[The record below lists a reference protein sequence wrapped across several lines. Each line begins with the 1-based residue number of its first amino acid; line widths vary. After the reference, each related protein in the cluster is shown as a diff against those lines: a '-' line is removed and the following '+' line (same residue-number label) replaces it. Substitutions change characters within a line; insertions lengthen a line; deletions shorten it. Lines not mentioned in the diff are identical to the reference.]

1 MDTYSTMKQPSGV
14 TALPNEARVSA
25 VSWAA
30 VIAGAFV
37 AAALS
42 VTLVALGMGLG
53 LSAVSPWSNAGASAT
68 TLGVATIIWLILMQ
82 VISSGM
88 GGYIAGRLRTK
99 WVDVHTDEVF
109 FRDTAHGFLAWA
121 VGVVIGAAFLASAA
135 ASLIGAATETAVP
148 PLTAA
153 AGAAG
158 ARAPDAA
165 RSATGNSEGRY
176 GYYVDTLMRPS
187 QGGGGGTTASGGGAS
202 DAAST
207 RAEIGRIFANGMQR
221 QNLAPADRT
230 YLAGM
235 IAAKTGVSQ
244 TDAEQ
249 RVDEA
254 MAQAKNAEAEAR
266 QAADTARKAA
276 AHLSL
281 WTFLSFL
288 IGAFCASYAATIGGR
303 QRDRANAAAVG

>member
-1 MDTYSTMKQPSGV
+1 
-14 TALPNEARVSA
+14 
-25 VSWAA
+25 
-30 VIAGAFV
+30 
-37 AAALS
+37 
-42 VTLVALGMGLG
+42 MGLG
-53 LSAVSPWSNAGASAT
+53 LSAISPWSNAGASAKT
-68 TLGVATIIWLILMQ
+68 IGVATIIWLILMQ
-82 VISSGM
+82 IISSGM

-135 ASLIGAATETAVP
+135 ASLMGTAAETAVP

-165 RSATGNSEGRY
+165 GAVSGASGGSEGSY
-176 GYYVDTLMRPS
+176 GYYIDTLIRPQPGS
-187 QGGGGGTTASGGGAS
+187 AAPAANGGGAN
-202 DAAST
+202 DTAST
-207 RAEIGRIFANGMQR
+207 RAEIGRIFANGMHR
-221 QNLAPADRT
+221 QNLPAADRT
-230 YLAGM
+230 YLAGV
-235 IAAKTGVSQ
+235 ISAKTGLSQ

-249 RVDEA
+249 RIDQA
-254 MAQAKNAEAEAR
+254 MAQAKNAETEAK
-266 QAADTARKAA
+266 QAADAARKAA

-288 IGAFCASYAATIGGR
+288 VGAFCASFAATIGGR
-303 QRDRANAAAVG
+303 QRDQVAGVTVG

>member
-1 MDTYSTMKQPSGV
+1 MDTYSTMKQSSGV
-14 TALPNEARVSA
+14 AALPNEARVSA

-30 VIAGAFV
+30 VSAGAFV

-53 LSAVSPWSNAGASAT
+53 LSAISPWSNSGASVT
-68 TLGVATIIWLILMQ
+68 TIGVATIIWLILMQ
-82 VISSGM
+82 IISSGM

-135 ASLIGAATETAVP
+135 ASLLGTAVETAVP

-165 RSATGNSEGRY
+165 RNAAGGNSEGRY
-176 GYYVDTLMRPS
+176 GYYVDTLMRSTPGGPS
-187 QGGGGGTTASGGGAS
+187 AAATGGSAGNDGA
-202 DAAST
+202 T

-230 YLAGM
+230 YLAGL
-235 IAAKTGVSQ
+235 IAARTGVSQ

-249 RVDEA
+249 RIDQA
-254 MAQAKNAEAEAR
+254 MGQAKNAETEAR

-288 IGAFCASYAATIGGR
+288 VGAFCASFAATIGGR
-303 QRDRANAAAVG
+303 QRDRVAGVTVG

>member
-1 MDTYSTMKQPSGV
+1 MDTYSTMKQPSGIA
-14 TALPNEARVSA
+14 ALPNEARVSA

-30 VIAGAFV
+30 VSAGAFV

-53 LSAVSPWSNAGASAT
+53 FSAISPWSNAGASAT
-68 TLGVATIIWLILMQ
+68 TIGVATIIWLILMQ
-82 VISSGM
+82 IISSGM

-135 ASLIGAATETAVP
+135 ASLLGTVTEIAVP

-158 ARAPDAA
+158 ARASNGA
-165 RSATGNSEGRY
+165 SGATGSSEGRY
-176 GYYVDTLMRPS
+176 GYYVDTLMRAQPGS
-187 QGGGGGTTASGGGAS
+187 ASTTAAGANAGDSGA
-202 DAAST
+202 T

-221 QNLAPADRT
+221 ENLAPADRT
-230 YLAGM
+230 YLASL
-235 IAAKTGVSQ
+235 IAARTGISQ
-244 TDAEQ
+244 SDAEQ
-249 RVDEA
+249 RIDQA
-254 MAQAKNAEAEAR
+254 MAQAKNAETEAK

-288 IGAFCASYAATIGGR
+288 VGAFCASFAATIGGR
-303 QRDRANAAAVG
+303 QRDRVDGVTVG